1 MKQGYYSLVLHA
13 HLPYVRHRE
22 AERLEERWLFE
33 AISETYIPLLWNLEQ
48 QEAKKM
54 VTISFSPPL
63 MEMLADPLMQRRYLH
78 SLKHLETLL
87 ELEKSHVTSEEEM
100 KLVYFYKNRL
110 TKIKDTFMIWE
121 QNILNGFKHFQEQ
134 GKVVCIT
141 SSATHAF
148 LPYLQTEQGLRA
160 QIRHGITTFKKHFDT
175 HPRGFW
181 LPECAFTPGVD
192 RILFE
197 EGIRYTFVDEHAI
210 EAADPTPSKGDGTPT
225 YSPHGVALFPRN
237 SEISSKVWSSYT
249 GYPGDYDYREFYRD
263 VAYEREWE
271 YIKPFMHSEG
281 FRFDTGLKYR
291 RVTGSIEEKA
301 FYNREWALEKVEQH
315 SKHFIESVSKELEDK
330 SEKCYPP
337 HIIMTPFDAELF
349 GHWWFEGP
357 DWISKVIELGSEKI
371 NFITPEE
378 FLDRHYQ
385 DLDTA
390 HISFNTWGRKGF
402 GEVWLNEKNCWIYRH
417 LHRIEKQLI
426 PLVTE
431 KIGFSNEID
440 RTLKQLVRE
449 WMLAVS
455 SDWPFIIDGDSA
467 TEYANNRINEHI
479 NRFEELKKLLAFEEI
494 DIELLTKYEAEYP
507 FLNEID
513 LNVFISK
520 HDQYVI
526 ENKLI
531 VETAEQSS
539 KILMLAWEFP
549 PMMVGGLSRHVYDLS
564 KALVNQG
571 NEVHVITTAV
581 HGYPSYEINYGVH
594 VHRITSLQ
602 PHADSFYDWVGS
614 LNIAF
619 TDYVRELAKG
629 IEFHLIHA
637 HDWLVSVAAKALKHE
652 LSLPL
657 IATIHATEK
666 GRNNGL
672 FTQLQ
677 KDIHHK
683 EWELMYEARKV
694 IVCSEYMKKEVVE
707 GFQLPEEKIEII
719 PNGVDLEMVEKKS
732 EAKWKQYYGSDSDIY
747 IFSVGRM
754 VREKGFQTIIAAAPE
769 VLKRHPNVKFIIAGK
784 GPMLDE
790 LRQKV
795 QDNALAHA
803 IHFVGFVEDDFR
815 NQLLN
820 GCDICLFPSHYEPFG
835 IVALEGL
842 IAGKPTIVSDVGGF
856 SEIVTHDETGLKMFP
871 DDAWSLVV
879 QVCRCIEDK
888 QLANKISINGK
899 LLAEN
904 KYSWEAISQK
914 TIGIYNDQT
923 IKTNVIGGY
932 Q

>member
-1 MKQGYYSLVLHA
+1 MKQGYYSIVLHA
-13 HLPYVRHRE
+13 HLPFVRHRE

-48 QEAKKM
+48 QENKKM

-63 MEMLADPLMQRRYLH
+63 MEMLADPLLQRRYLH
-78 SLKHLETLL
+78 SLKKIETLL
-87 ELEKSHVTSEEEM
+87 EREEKEVTSEEET
-100 KLVYFYKNRL
+100 KLVTFYKERFA
-110 TKIKDTFMIWE
+110 KIKDTFMIWE
-121 QNILNGFKHFQEQ
+121 QNILNGFRHFEQQ
-134 GKVVCIT
+134 GKLVCIT

-160 QIRHGITTFKKHFDT
+160 QVRHGIDTFKKHFGKE
-175 HPRGFW
+175 PQGFW

-192 RILFE
+192 RILLE

-210 EAADPTPSKGDGTPT
+210 EAADPTPSKGIETPI
-225 YSPHGVALFPRN
+225 YSPHGIVLFPRN
-237 SEISSKVWSSYT
+237 SQMSSNVWSSYT

-263 VAYEREWE
+263 VAYERDWE

-291 RVTGSIEEKA
+291 RVTGSVENKE
-301 FYNREWALEKVEQH
+301 FYDRNNALKKVEDH
-315 SKHFIESVSKELEDK
+315 SRHFLSAVTKELDEK
-330 SEKCYPP
+330 SGKCYPP

-357 DWISKVIELGSEKI
+357 DWISKILELGSETV

-378 FLDRHYQ
+378 YLNRHYQ

-390 HISFNTWGRKGF
+390 HVCFNTWGRKGF
-402 GEVWLNEKNCWIYRH
+402 GEVWLNEKNSWIYRH
-417 LHRIEKQLI
+417 LHRIEKELI
-426 PLVTE
+426 LLITE
-431 KIGFSNEID
+431 NKGISDDID

-479 NRFEELKKLLAFEEI
+479 SRFDELKDMLSST
-494 DIELLTKYEAEYP
+494 DINVDKLTKLEAEYP
-507 FLNEID
+507 FLDSID
-513 LNVFISK
+513 LSVFISL

-526 ENKLI
+526 ENKQEERFQEKI
-531 VETAEQSS
+531 SK

-549 PMMVGGLSRHVYDLS
+549 PMMVGGLSRHVYDLA
-564 KALVNQG
+564 KALVAEG

-581 HGYPSYEINYGVH
+581 DGYPDFEVNYGVN
-594 VHRITSLQ
+594 VHRIKSLQ
-602 PHADSFYDWVGS
+602 PHANDFYDWVGS

-619 TDYVRELAKG
+619 VDYVRELAKG
-629 IEFHLIHA
+629 ITFDVIHA
-637 HDWLVSVAAKALKHE
+637 HDWLVSVSGKALKHE

-666 GRNNGL
+666 GRNKGL

-683 EWELMYEARKV
+683 EWELTYEASKV
-694 IVCSEYMKKEVVE
+694 IVCSDYMKREVLDS
-707 GFQLPEEKIEII
+707 FQLPEDKIEII
-719 PNGVDLEMVEKKS
+719 PNGVDINMVTNENVS
-732 EAKWKQYYGSDSDIY
+732 NWKHHYGTDSDIY

-754 VREKGFQTIIAAAPE
+754 VREKGFQTIIEAAPE
-769 VLKRHPNVKFIIAGK
+769 ILRRHSNVKFIIAGK

-790 LRQKV
+790 LRHKV
-795 QDNALAHA
+795 EQNGLMHA
-803 IHFVGFVEDDFR
+803 IHFIGFIEDDMR
-815 NQLLN
+815 NDLLN

-835 IVALEGL
+835 IVALEGM
-842 IAGKPTIVSDVGGF
+842 IAEKPTIVSDVGGF
-856 SEIVTHDETGLKMFP
+856 SEIITHDETGLKIYP
-871 DDAWSLVV
+871 DDSWSLAM
-879 QVCRCIEDK
+879 QVSRCIEDK
-888 QLANKISINGK
+888 NLATHIAQNGK
-899 LLAEN
+899 RLAEN
-904 KYSWEAISQK
+904 KYSWKAISLK
-914 TIGIYNDQT
+914 TSEIYKDCYSKND
-923 IKTNVIGGY
+923 VIGG
-932 Q
+932 